1 MGSEGTHIGDP
12 LTLVGFVSY
21 LVIMVLIGVLTV
33 RFASGSLGDFF
44 LGGRKMKDYVVALS
58 AVVSGRSA
66 WLILGLSGMAYARG
80 ASAVW
85 AAAGYILVELFLF
98 LFVGKRLRRYT
109 ARGGDI
115 TLPDFFESRFRDHQH
130 ILRIVS
136 VVIIVVFMV
145 AYVSAQLTAGGK
157 AFSSSFGLSQLE
169 GLLITAGI
177 VLIYTMLGG
186 FLAVSL
192 TDVFQAIFMMVGLV
206 GLPLVAIV
214 QYGGIDRVIS
224 QLTTTD
230 ALMLDPWAIGLG
242 GVIGFLGIG
251 LGSPG
256 NPHILVRYMSV
267 DDPAQLRRSALL
279 GTTWNV
285 LMAWGAVFV
294 GLVGRA
300 MFASKEILP
309 AGDTENL
316 FTFLA
321 ASHFHP
327 LLFGLTVA
335 AIFAAIMSTADSQL
349 LVASSGV
356 VRDIYQKLIR
366 GARGLSERRMV
377 TLSRVMVFILILL
390 AIGLGLVAKGLVFW
404 LVLFAW
410 AGLGASFGPAV
421 ILSLFWP
428 RVTRWGILAGFVSGT
443 TVTVI
448 WRLIPSLKAIMY
460 ELIPG
465 FVVSTLF
472 VIIVSLFTSPP
483 PDARM
488 EIELICPRY
497 KFKGI

>member
-1 MGSEGTHIGDP
+1 MGAEGTHIGDP
-12 LTLVGFVSY
+12 LALVGFIGY
-21 LVIMVLIGVLTV
+21 LIVMVLIGVLTV

-44 LGGRKMKDYVVALS
+44 LGGRRMKDYVVALS

-66 WLILGLSGMAYARG
+66 WLVLGLSGMAYARG

-85 AAAGYILVELFLF
+85 AAAGYIVVEVFLF
-98 LFVGKRLRRYT
+98 FFVGKRLRRFT
-109 ARGGDI
+109 ARHGDI
-115 TLPDFFESRFRDHQH
+115 TLPDYFESRFQDRQH
-130 ILRIVS
+130 LLRIVA
-136 VVIIVVFMV
+136 VIIIVVFMV

-157 AFSSSFGLSQLE
+157 AFSSSFGLSQIE
-169 GLLITAGI
+169 GLLLTAGI

-192 TDVFQAIFMMVGLV
+192 TDVLQAVFMMVGLI
-206 GLPLVAIV
+206 GLPLVAIIRF
-214 QYGGIDRVIS
+214 GGMTKVLS
-224 QLTTTD
+224 QLTSVD
-230 ALMLDPWAIGLG
+230 ALMIDPWAIGLG

-267 DDPAQLRRSALL
+267 EDPVQLRRSGLI

-285 LMAWGAVFV
+285 LMAWGAIFI
-294 GLVGRA
+294 GLIGRA
-300 MFASKEILP
+300 AFPSQDILP

-316 FTFLA
+316 YTFLA

-356 VRDIYQKLIR
+356 VRDLYQKLLK
-366 GARGLSERRMV
+366 GVSEVSERRMV
-377 TLSRVMVFILILL
+377 TLSRAMVFVLILL

-421 ILSLFWP
+421 ILSLFWA
-428 RVTRWGILAGFVSGT
+428 RTTRWGILAGFVSGT
-443 TVTVI
+443 AVTVV
-448 WRLIPSLKAIMY
+448 WRLVPVLKAFIY

-465 FVVSTLF
+465 FICSTLLI
-472 VIIVSLFTSPP
+472 IIVSLLTSPP
-483 PDARM
+483 PDARQ
-488 EIELICPRY
+488 EIESIRPKYR
-497 KFKGI
+497 FKGL